1 MTKSDRKRTVN
12 QPKARQRE
20 SQNKI
25 MKFENVS
32 NTELSAIIDNWVKG
46 ERDRCI
52 MKRRLIDRICYEPLA
67 EEFDLSVQNIRRIVY
82 KNEGIIF
89 KHLEEPATVPFIGE
103 IIAEQ

>member
-1 MTKSDRKRTVN
+1 
-12 QPKARQRE
+12 
-20 SQNKI
+20 

-89 KHLEEPATVPFIGE
+89 KHIPIEEPATVPFVGK
-103 IIAEQ
+103 IIAE